1 MMVRPRIL
9 IADDHT
15 LVAEACKQLLE
26 PRFAVIGVVADGRTL
41 VKAADQLRP
50 DVAVLDVGMPN
61 LNGLDAA
68 QQLKEKVPN
77 VKIIVL
83 TMNEDTDLASE
94 ALRRG
99 ASGYL
104 LKTSAAGE
112 LAVAIES
119 ALRGVS
125 YVTPRIAQKMM
136 DNWVRDPRQG
146 RGKTLTARQREVLQ
160 LLAEGRT
167 MKEIAALL
175 RVTPRTVAFHKYK
188 IMEDFGL
195 KNNAGL
201 VQFAIKQHIV
211 SAA

>member
-1 MMVRPRIL
+1 MVRPRIL

-68 QQLKEKVPN
+68 QQVKEKVPN

-83 TMNEDTDLASE
+83 TMNEDTDLANE

-125 YVTPRIAQKMM
+125 YVTPRIAQQMM

-146 RGKTLTARQREVLQ
+146 RGRTLTARQREVLQ

-167 MKEIAALL
+167 MKEIAAML

>member
-1 MMVRPRIL
+1 MVRPRIL